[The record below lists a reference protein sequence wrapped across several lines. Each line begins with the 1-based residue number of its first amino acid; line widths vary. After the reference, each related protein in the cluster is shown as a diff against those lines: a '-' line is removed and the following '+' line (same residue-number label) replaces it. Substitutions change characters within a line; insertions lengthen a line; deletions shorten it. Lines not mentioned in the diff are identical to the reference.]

1 MVAQESEEMSS
12 FGTSTRDSSLPPSL
26 GFLMERNVRVHA
38 SFAAEK
44 QANHDMLSV
53 AIFRIPLQPK
63 LRPAAWMSLKDN
75 AIDLLGPISTV
86 VQLF

>member
-1 MVAQESEEMSS
+1 MLVLQ
-12 FGTSTRDSSLPPSL
+12 RK
-26 GFLMERNVRVHA
+26 
-38 SFAAEK
+38 K

>member
-38 SFAAEK
+38 SVAAETTSK
-44 QANHDMLSV
+44 PRYALCRN
-53 AIFRIPLQPK
+53 LQNSFATK
-63 LRPAAWMSLKDN
+63 TAASSMD
-75 AIDLLGPISTV
+75 V
-86 VQLF
+86 FER